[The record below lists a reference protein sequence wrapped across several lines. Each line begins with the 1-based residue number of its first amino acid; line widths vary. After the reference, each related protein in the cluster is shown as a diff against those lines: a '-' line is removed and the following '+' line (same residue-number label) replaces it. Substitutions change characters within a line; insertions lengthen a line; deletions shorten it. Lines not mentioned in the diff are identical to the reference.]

1 MQRMAGGW
9 TWPWKV
15 VPSVSTPVS
24 SSGREVFVAMLRK
37 SRFADWWWGSLC
49 AGSQCWRGAAARWRH
64 GVDVVGECVN
74 TCEFMN
80 ILIYYKCHACVLA
93 CLFPGCMSCGCAR
106 WLRVSVFVSVCVCDT
121 HAAQAPRARKHA
133 RARAHTHTHTLTNT
147 HTHTDTHT
155 HRHTRTHTHRDTRA
169 RAHTH
174 THTHTHTHRHTHARA
189 HTLTHLHTH
198 THTARKC
205 SKDGGG
211 CTAPT

>member
-1 MQRMAGGW
+1 MCVCLCVWVFLFACTICLGRYAHVASHPTVSPRHPKPAPTSVVANPPPFPKPPPGGVFALRPLNEQAGPLHAQGGGMQRMAGGW

-80 ILIYYKCHACVLA
+80 ILIY
-93 CLFPGCMSCGCAR
+93 
-106 WLRVSVFVSVCVCDT
+106 
-121 HAAQAPRARKHA
+121 
-133 RARAHTHTHTLTNT
+133 
-147 HTHTDTHT
+147 
-155 HRHTRTHTHRDTRA
+155 
-169 RAHTH
+169 
-174 THTHTHTHRHTHARA
+174 
-189 HTLTHLHTH
+189 
-198 THTARKC
+198 
-205 SKDGGG
+205 
-211 CTAPT
+211 